1 MLQNPKAS
9 GRLRSVRVGRT
20 LRSANFQA
28 GRPEDSESNRS
39 ARSTLRASAERSP
52 ARDPKSSPVPC
63 RCTGVTAAAYSPPS
77 RASASQGC
85 QASRDRWTQIPGC
98 LARRGKGGRRG
109 QGRGATGAEAHG
121 PRQGRV
127 RGAAAPELAVL
138 VAPPAQH
145 APAAQQRA
153 RVGLA
158 GRQRDRRAAPR
169 PCGRMRVGVGA
180 ARRSCWLRT
189 HSERERESEL
199 AREREKASQRDR

>member
-98 LARRGKGGRRG
+98 LAGGGRVGGGAKGGGLPGPRLTALGRAESAVLPPPSWPYWLRPQHSTPPPPSSAHVWDSPAVSATAAPPPGPAGACASASARRGD
-109 QGRGATGAEAHG
+109 
-121 PRQGRV
+121 
-127 RGAAAPELAVL
+127 
-138 VAPPAQH
+138 
-145 APAAQQRA
+145 
-153 RVGLA
+153 RVGCVLTA
-158 GRQRDRRAAPR
+158 NE
-169 PCGRMRVGVGA
+169 
-180 ARRSCWLRT
+180 
-189 HSERERESEL
+189 SER
-199 AREREKASQRDR
+199 AS